1 MEKVI
6 PSGISTPVNIVRPT
20 TSANKDTIIPIKAV
34 KGSKTRVLSPTN
46 NLTK

>member
-34 KGSKTRVLSPTN
+34 RGSKKRVLSQIK